1 MVVSEDVLL
10 STTRTN
16 VDMSGSINGG
26 SIKLH
31 ADNHNLAAGTFQADG
46 DLGKGGYIDFIGQ
59 NVGLAAADVSARGH
73 LKVVK

>member
-26 SIKLH
+26 YIKLH
-31 ADNHNLAAGTFQADG
+31 ADNHNLAGTFQADG
-46 DLGKGGYIDFIGQ
+46 NLGKGGYIDFAGQ
-59 NVGLAAADVSARGH
+59 NVGLARADISARGH